1 MDENKKNPLV
11 EKDNKKNSQ
20 LVKKDNYIV
29 TDRQFK
35 TVRRTYKISKIEK
48 TEIRRNLIFILPLSI
63 LSLLFIN
70 KFWVYIYP
78 GEAFWGITIALITG
92 LFSIS
97 FGTLYIHSKALGEPA
112 LFGFIPKLRRIRNE
126 VDDAMNELEEK
137 SNYTDIENEE
147 S

>member
-1 MDENKKNPLV
+1 MNEKEIIVKDSDKSKN
-11 EKDNKKNSQ
+11 

-29 TDRQFK
+29 TGRQFK

-48 TEIRRNLIFILPLSI
+48 TEVRRNLIFILPLSI
-63 LSLLFIN
+63 LTLLFIN
-70 KFWVYIYP
+70 KFWIYIYS

-112 LFGFIPKLRRIRNE
+112 LFGFIPRLRRIRGE
-126 VDDAMNELEEK
+126 IDDAMNDLEER
-137 SNYTDIENEE
+137 SNYSETKDED
-147 S
+147 

>member
-1 MDENKKNPLV
+1 MSDAKEIIVKDSDKGKN
-11 EKDNKKNSQ
+11 
-20 LVKKDNYIV
+20 LVKKDSYVV

-63 LSLLFIN
+63 LTLSFIN
-70 KFWVYIYP
+70 KFWIYLYIN
-78 GEAFWGITIALITG
+78 EVVWGISLALITG

-112 LFGFIPKLRRIRNE
+112 LFGFIPRLRRIRNE
-126 VDDAMNELEEK
+126 IDDAMNELEEK
-137 SNYTDIENEE
+137 SNYTEITNDED
-147 S
+147 